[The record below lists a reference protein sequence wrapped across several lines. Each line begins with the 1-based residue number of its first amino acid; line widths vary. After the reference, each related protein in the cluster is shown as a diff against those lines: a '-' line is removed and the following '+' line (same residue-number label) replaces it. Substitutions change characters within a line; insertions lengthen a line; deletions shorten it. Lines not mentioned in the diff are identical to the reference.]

1 MEKWMYEKYLG
12 FTKEKSAEELTI
24 EYLAYSNIECSD
36 RAFANNFEAGMNGC
50 YLNELFENLSVLA
63 ANTEETKSVTDE
75 EKEKALKSIIKNLE
89 NYEDAYKSVKQGIR
103 EINNDS
109 RFYDEIRD
117 IKKQLQAK

>member
-1 MEKWMYEKYLG
+1 
-12 FTKEKSAEELTI
+12 
-24 EYLAYSNIECSD
+24 
-36 RAFANNFEAGMNGC
+36 MNGC